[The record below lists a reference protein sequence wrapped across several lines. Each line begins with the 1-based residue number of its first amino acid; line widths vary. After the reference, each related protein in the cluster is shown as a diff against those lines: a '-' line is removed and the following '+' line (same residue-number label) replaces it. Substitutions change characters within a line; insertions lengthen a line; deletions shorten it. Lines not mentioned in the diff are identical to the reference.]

1 MSASDLVIGNVI
13 DDGDYIHI
21 TCTNC
26 DLACEVDY
34 LSLDALAPQLKIVC
48 PNCGELGEW
57 KLANAGRGFFEIYDK
72 YALLAHHERVREIYP
87 RRV

>member
-1 MSASDLVIGNVI
+1 MPSNKREVRMSDSDLVIGNVI

-34 LSLDALAPQLKIVC
+34 LGLDAFVPQLKIVC
-48 PNCGELGEW
+48 PHCGELGER
-57 KLANAGRGFFEIYDK
+57 KLANAGGGFLK
-72 YALLAHHERVREIYP
+72 YTTSSEQE
-87 RRV
+87 